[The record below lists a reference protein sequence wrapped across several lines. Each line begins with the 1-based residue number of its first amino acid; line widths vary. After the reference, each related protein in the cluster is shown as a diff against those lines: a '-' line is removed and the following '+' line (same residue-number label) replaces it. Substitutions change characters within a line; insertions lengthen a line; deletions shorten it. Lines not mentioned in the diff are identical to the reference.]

1 MNKLSSLS
9 IDNKSRENVF
19 VSFLVSYPDSCAL
32 GNAHTECD
40 IVYFTF
46 HDFNTNFRDVDG
58 NINMFELKKFYITA
72 KKKDVNLP
80 FTLDQLYSFTTAFIV
95 DPIFKGI

>member
-1 MNKLSSLS
+1 MSKLSSLR
-9 IDNKSRENVF
+9 IDNKDLENVF
-19 VSFLVSYPDSCAL
+19 VSFLLSYPNSCEL

-46 HDFNTNFRDVDG
+46 NDFNTNFRDADG

-72 KKKDVNLP
+72 KKKDVTLP

-95 DPIFKGI
+95 SPIFKGI